1 MSNSLENNHLKLAR
15 DYRERVVV
23 TDSSSEPQLESV
35 IVIPVPDAATGD
47 VDVVVERAFEVT
59 EVVVQKR
66 GGAGAASNT
75 ITVKKGAT
83 AISDALDMNVAD
95 KVLVRASTIDD
106 AQSTL
111 AAGDTLRVSRAKSG
125 GNAQCLV
132 TVRGFLR

>member
-111 AAGDTLRVSRAKSG
+111 AAGDTLRGSRAKSG